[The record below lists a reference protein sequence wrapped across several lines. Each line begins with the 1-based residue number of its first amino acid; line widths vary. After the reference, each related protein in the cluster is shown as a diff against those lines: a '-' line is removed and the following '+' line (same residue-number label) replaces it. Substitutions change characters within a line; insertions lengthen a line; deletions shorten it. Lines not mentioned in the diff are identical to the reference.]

1 LSRTNFRRIIYI
13 DIAPEIFIDGVI
25 WVDGGMPK
33 ALKLLGG
40 KPKAGDPTTQNKIRP
55 EIVYTT
61 GALILNNKSAT
72 ELFIIPRRFGVR
84 T

>member
-1 LSRTNFRRIIYI
+1 M
-13 DIAPEIFIDGVI
+13 FIDGVI

-33 ALKLLGG
+33 ALKLLDG

-61 GALILNNKSAT
+61 GALLLNNKSAT